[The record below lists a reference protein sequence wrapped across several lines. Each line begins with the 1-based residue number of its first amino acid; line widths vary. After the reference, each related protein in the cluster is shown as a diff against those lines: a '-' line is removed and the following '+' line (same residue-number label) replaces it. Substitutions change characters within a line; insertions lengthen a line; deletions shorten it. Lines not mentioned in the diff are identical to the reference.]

1 MLSCVFNLPKH
12 NQKKPLSEKLHLY
25 PGRLCHQTKEK
36 YMNIYERKCIYKKI
50 YMYVYLHP
58 TRITLL
64 ASIQNYNNKKKHKTI
79 RQMLMESPELLTKMY
94 RV

>member
-36 YMNIYERKCIYKKI
+36 YMNIYERKCIYKIFTCMYI
-50 YMYVYLHP
+50 Y
-58 TRITLL
+58 
-64 ASIQNYNNKKKHKTI
+64 IQRESLFLQAYKNIIIKKN
-79 RQMLMESPELLTKMY
+79 TKQFD
-94 RV
+94 RCWWKVLSC

>member
-1 MLSCVFNLPKH
+1 MHIQNF
-12 NQKKPLSEKLHLY
+12 
-25 PGRLCHQTKEK
+25 
-36 YMNIYERKCIYKKI
+36 

-64 ASIQNYNNKKKHKTI
+64 ASIQKYNNKKKHKTI